1 MHDVRT
7 LALVSTPDAPSPL
20 LRLTVLTV
28 LAALLLGALV
38 SRLWFLQVLAGDRYV
53 ELAQSN
59 EVRTVLTEAPRGR
72 ILDRNGVE
80 LVKNRVAHTISADR
94 NRLVDADGNPADE
107 QAEEVLDRLSEL
119 LQLPTDEIV
128 ERMTSVRYSPLRP
141 TPIAID
147 VAPEI
152 VFAVSE
158 HAELFPG
165 VVAERLPVRTYP
177 HGDLAAHVVGH
188 VGEISATELEE
199 NFYRELAYKPG
210 DVVGKDGVER
220 AYEQY
225 LQGTEGLRRLRVNA
239 TGTVL
244 GVLDER
250 SHVPGHDVVTTIDA
264 EIQGE
269 VEHILEQ
276 GVLAS
281 RNEIHTASGR
291 PLASTG
297 ASAVVLDPRN
307 GAVVA
312 MASYPTYDPR
322 EYVGGLSE
330 AYARYLFPQEG
341 DPDTHSPWMNRAI
354 TSAQPPGSVWK
365 IVTGLAA
372 LRTGQLTPDTPIDC
386 PSTWGWGKNN
396 WNFRNEGPMDLA
408 TALKRS
414 CDTFFY
420 ELSFNQWLAEDRAV
434 ERGEDPEEVY
444 QEVARAFGFD
454 EPLGIEAPRES
465 GGTVPGRA
473 WKQQNW
479 EEKKDYWCALAD
491 DYPAGSYYRAI
502 LTENC
507 EGGHVWRG
515 GDAVNMSIG
524 QGDVQATPLQVAA
537 AYMAVAN
544 GGTVYRP
551 HLAREIRSAEGEVV
565 EEIAPEVASRVEAP
579 EAHWAELRYGLEQVV
594 MGERGTAVSPFAG
607 FPLDTIPVAG
617 KTGTAE
623 AGSNIPYSWFASYA
637 PADDPEYV
645 VVVLVEEGGGGSQ
658 TAAPIVRRIYDAI
671 YDLPVEPF
679 EAGNGAILD

>member
-1 MHDVRT
+1 
-7 LALVSTPDAPSPL
+7 VSTPESSNPA

-28 LAALLLGALV
+28 LVAMMLGALL
-38 SRLWFLQVLAGDRYV
+38 SRLWFLQVLAGDRYA

-72 ILDRNGVE
+72 ILDRDGRE

-94 NRLVDADGNPADE
+94 NRLLDAVGEPKDD
-107 QAEEVLDRLSEL
+107 QAAETLERLSDLLEL
-119 LQLPTDEIV
+119 PRDEIIS
-128 ERMTSVRYSPLRP
+128 RMTSVRYSPLRA

-177 HGDLAAHVVGH
+177 YGDLAAHVVGH
-188 VGEISATELEE
+188 VAEISQGELEDD
-199 NFYRELAYKPG
+199 FYKERAYQPG
-210 DVVGKDGVER
+210 DVVGKAGIER
-220 AYEQY
+220 GYEEY

-244 GVLDER
+244 SVLGER
-250 SHVPGHDVVTTIDA
+250 EYEPGHDVVSTIDA
-264 EIQGE
+264 ELQGQ

-281 RNEIHTASGR
+281 RKEIHTSSGR
-291 PLASTG
+291 SLKSTG

-307 GAVVA
+307 GEIVA
-312 MASYPTYDPR
+312 MASYPTFDPR
-322 EYVGGLSE
+322 EYVGGLSPE
-330 AYARYLFPQEG
+330 YARYLYPQEG
-341 DPDTHSPWMNRAI
+341 DPDTHAPAINRAI
-354 TSAQPPGSVWK
+354 ASAQPPGSVWK
-365 IVTGLAA
+365 IVSGLAA
-372 LRTGQLTPDTPIDC
+372 LQAGQITPNSYIDC
-386 PSTWGWGKNN
+386 PGVFDQWEKYN
-396 WNFRNEGPMDLA
+396 WNRSNEGPMDLA

-420 ELSFNQWLAEDRAV
+420 TLSFNQWLTENRAEEA
-434 ERGEDPEEVY
+434 GEDPEEVY
-444 QEVARAFGFD
+444 QRVARAFGFD
-454 EPLGIEAPRES
+454 EPLGIEIPGER

-473 WKQQNW
+473 WK
-479 EEKKDYWCALAD
+479 KDYWERNKDVYCQNAEASPPGTYQRQL
-491 DYPAGSYYRAI
+491 YSE
-502 LTENC
+502 LCN
-507 EGGHVWRG
+507 EGYVWRG

-524 QGDVQATPLQVAA
+524 QGDVQATPLQVAT
-537 AYMAVAN
+537 AYAAVAN

-551 HLAREIRSAEGEVV
+551 HLADEIRSVDGETVTAVDPEVV
-565 EEIAPEVASRVEAP
+565 NHIDAPEE
-579 EAHWAELRYGLEQVV
+579 HWAELRFGLEQVV
-594 MGERGTAVSPFAG
+594 MGERGTAVTPFDG
-607 FPLDTIPVAG
+607 FPLDRFPIAG

-623 AGSNIPYSWFASYA
+623 AGSSQIPYSWFASYA
-637 PADDPEYV
+637 PANDPQYV

-671 YDLPVEPF
+671 FELPVTRF
-679 EAGNGAILD
+679 EAGDASILD